1 MARSFQKPTE
11 LQRISMN
18 ISEIVDKAYR
28 DKSFREIANAPV
40 SALHG
45 ISSKDA
51 EALDKAFRV
60 RTVRD
65 LANLK
70 YVKWASAIAILAEE
84 EAVPHEEATKEAL
97 LDDAVQMTFPASD
110 PVSVQSSI
118 TRIEVAPEMPSAR
131 HDHQNSQAV
140 EENSEKEN
148 KS

>member
-1 MARSFQKPTE
+1 
-11 LQRISMN
+11 MN

-28 DKSFREIANAPV
+28 DKSFRELADAPV

-45 ISSKDA
+45 ISAKDA
-51 EALDKAFRV
+51 EALDKAFRI

-70 YVKWASAIAILAEE
+70 YVKWASAIATLAEE
-84 EAVPHEEATKEAL
+84 ETVPHEEATKEAL

-118 TRIEVAPEMPSAR
+118 TRIEVPPEMPPASL
-131 HDHQNSQAV
+131 DHQNSQSID
-140 EENSEKEN
+140 EGKQKKG